1 MGVGAEAAET
11 AAVIAAAR
19 YEYAECRRHDRF
31 DVVVKGLKHDEI
43 AGRHAPEQPATQR
56 SSRRGRI
63 ICAITL

>member
-43 AGRHAPEQPATQR
+43 AGRHAQNNRQPKGAADGAA
-56 SSRRGRI
+56 SS
-63 ICAITL
+63 AQ

>member
-43 AGRHAPEQPATQR
+43 AGRHAPEHRQPKGAADGAA
-56 SSRRGRI
+56 SS
-63 ICAITL
+63 AQ